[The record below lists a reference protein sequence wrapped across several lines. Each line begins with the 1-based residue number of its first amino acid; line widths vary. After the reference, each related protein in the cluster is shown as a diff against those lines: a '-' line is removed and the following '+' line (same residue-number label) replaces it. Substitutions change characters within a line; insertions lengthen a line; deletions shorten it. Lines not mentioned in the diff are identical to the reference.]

1 VVKRNLQKS
10 NILEQVKEDLL
21 LLKNFEINSVETF
34 SIKLQNSEVFIRQN
48 NILKKNYD
56 KLKKEIENEA

>member
-1 VVKRNLQKS
+1 MVKRNLQKS

-48 NILKKNYD
+48 NILQKNYD

>member
-48 NILKKNYD
+48 NILQKNYD